1 MNEEIIKAVE
11 FHAKKDDGIGYIDG
25 YTPKVIKFAD
35 ILDLIHRLQSENAE
49 LKTENESFG
58 KTINQ
63 ASETLRNQR
72 SKIERLKTENGN
84 QVHMRCDMQRKYDDL
99 QELCTEQKAEI
110 ERLKD
115 EKYKVE
121 QNLKQC
127 ENGYEQTL
135 HIERYRVGELQ
146 KQVEALTSSCQ
157 SKNAKIKNLNA
168 EKQALENELN
178 FQNGKPHYR
187 YVIWNT
193 KRNER
198 QFPSICEL
206 TESGAY
212 TKLFQKI
219 GWDSAKYRF
228 VVKRIKVDGVEVE

>member
-1 MNEEIIKAVE
+1 MNEKKLTDEKAMFNYIANDVLGSVKPLYLRKRIVGEI
-11 FHAKKDDGIGYIDG
+11 F
-25 YTPKVIKFAD
+25 
-35 ILDLIHRLQSENAE
+35 DLIQRLQSENEAWK
-49 LKTENESFG
+49 L
-58 KTINQ
+58 
-63 ASETLRNQR
+63 R
-72 SKIERLKTENGN
+72 SK
-84 QVHMRCDMQRKYDDL
+84 
-99 QELCTEQKAEI
+99 ELETAWEI
-110 ERLKD
+110 SSSNE
-115 EKYKVE
+115 EK
-121 QNLKQC
+121 
-127 ENGYEQTL
+127 
-135 HIERYRVGELQ
+135 LQ
-146 KQVEALTSSCQ
+146 KQVDELKEQVKTLTSSCQ

-178 FQNGKPHYR
+178 FQHGKPHYR

-193 KRNER
+193 MRNER